1 MKSVLEN
8 NPSKTIEPS
17 GFSTARGRNSLRAW
31 KPLEARIVPQKS
43 TRHCVLHGEPGRD
56 ADGRSEKVL
65 NSSAQNNDPKSWRI
79 EEREIYMY
87 IERFN
92 KPVKCYR

>member
-31 KPLEARIVPQKS
+31 KPGLYRKSQLGTAYCTANREGMLTAEAKRFLIAVHKTMTQNPG
-43 TRHCVLHGEPGRD
+43 VL
-56 ADGRSEKVL
+56 K
-65 NSSAQNNDPKSWRI
+65 
-79 EEREIYMY
+79 REIYMY